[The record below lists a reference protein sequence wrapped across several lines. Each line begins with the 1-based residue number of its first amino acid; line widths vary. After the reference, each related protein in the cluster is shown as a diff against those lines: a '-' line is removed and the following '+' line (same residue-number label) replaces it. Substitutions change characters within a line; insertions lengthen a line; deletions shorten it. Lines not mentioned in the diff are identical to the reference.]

1 MYAVIATLDCVFT
14 NKVRALQ
21 NELTNIIGT
30 NQLAGVEPHITLAD
44 YNELDVNLYIEKLKE
59 FVAIQDNMAAV
70 TFPSVGTFP
79 TNGIIFLAP
88 IITDGLLRFH
98 HSYHDHFKT
107 FHDNP
112 MSYYVPGKWVPHC
125 TIANGINANQFLSV
139 MEYIYEKFDVTT
151 ASIEKLKLIKVNYEN
166 GSAISSS
173 ILAEYNLKRMETSR

>member
-1 MYAVIATLDCVFT
+1 MYAIIATFDRVFT
-14 NKVRALQ
+14 NKITELQ

-44 YNELDVNLYIEKLKE
+44 YNELNVHLYKEKLGE
-59 FVAIQDNMAAV
+59 FVAIQENMDPV
-70 TFPSVGTFP
+70 TFP
-79 TNGIIFLAP
+79 TNGTVFLAP
-88 IITDGLLRFH
+88 TVTDELLKIH
-98 HSYHDHFKT
+98 HSYHDYFKT

-112 MSYYVPGKWVPHC
+112 NSYYVPGKWIPHC
-125 TIANGINANQFLSV
+125 TIANRVNINQFLNV
-139 MEYIYEKFDVTT
+139 MGYVYEKFDFTT

>member
-1 MYAVIATLDCVFT
+1 MFT
-14 NKVRALQ
+14 YKIRELQ
-21 NELTNIIGT
+21 SELTNIIGT

-44 YNELDVNLYIEKLKE
+44 YNELDVNLYTEKLKE
-59 FVAIQDNMAAV
+59 FVAFQENIAAV

-79 TNGIIFLAP
+79 TNGTIFLAP
-88 IITDGLLRFH
+88 TITNELLRFH
-98 HSYHDHFKT
+98 HSYHDYFKT

-112 MSYYVPGKWVPHC
+112 NSYYVPEKWVPHC
-125 TIANGINANQFLSV
+125 TITNGLNSNQFLSV

-173 ILAEYNLKRMETSR
+173 ILAECNLKRMETSR

>member
-1 MYAVIATLDCVFT
+1 MYAIIATFDRVFT
-14 NKVRALQ
+14 NKIIELQ
-21 NELTNIIGT
+21 NEITNIVGT

-44 YNELDVNLYIEKLKE
+44 YNELDVQLYMEKLE
-59 FVAIQDNMAAV
+59 GFVAVQENMAEV

-79 TNGIIFLAP
+79 TNGTVFLAP
-88 IITDGLLRFH
+88 TVTGELLKIH
-98 HSYHDHFKT
+98 HSYHDYFKT

-112 MSYYVPGKWVPHC
+112 NSYYVPGKWIPHC
-125 TIANGINANQFLSV
+125 TIANRVNINQFLNV
-139 MEYIYEKFDVTT
+139 MGYVYEKFDFTT